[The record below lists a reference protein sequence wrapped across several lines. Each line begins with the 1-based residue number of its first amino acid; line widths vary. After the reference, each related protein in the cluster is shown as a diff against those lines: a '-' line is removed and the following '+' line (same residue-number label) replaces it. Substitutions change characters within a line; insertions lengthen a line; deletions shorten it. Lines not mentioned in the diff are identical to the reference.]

1 VRQAKDA
8 MLSADAARRAPKWG
22 GRSVVSVGARPTNE
36 HPNRRGVLTLTSRV
50 ALLLRWLPIGS
61 GLMGLWLAASTT
73 AHALTT
79 EERAIAWET
88 FQATGRNEW
97 QRASRLAALIDDPL
111 PAKTVR
117 WLRMVEDG
125 QPADFAT
132 VARFLIDNPQWPWP
146 KQLQA
151 IAEDTIT
158 DPADHALIRRL
169 FAARPPLTTRGHI
182 RYAEALFDI
191 NQDEP
196 AEALIRKAWVEGDF
210 SPREEQRFLQKYRR
224 LLSRAD
230 HIARL
235 DNLLWDF
242 RRNSAKRTL
251 ALVPDGYRRLAE
263 ARMRV
268 QRRQNGLDKA
278 IEAVPAELRNDPGL
292 TFDRMR
298 WRRQKRLDDGVLEV
312 LLDPPEELGRP
323 GLWWFERELQIRRA
337 FKRNFE
343 LAYQLASRHRQTAG
357 DEFAEAEWLAGW
369 LALRFIDQP
378 NTALRHFN
386 RLYDGVRAPVA
397 RASAAFGGG
406 RSATALGDRWLA
418 GQWYRRAAE
427 VPIAYYGQLAAEA
440 LGEAGQPLPD
450 PPPADPMQRAAF
462 ESQELVRV
470 VRMLID
476 ADATRELPP
485 FLLRLGEQATSATE
499 VGLVAELAATS
510 GRPHLVAQVGRQT
523 AYYGVPN
530 HVAAFPI
537 PEVAGLM
544 RPAPGE
550 PEAALLMGVGRQ
562 ESMFNPWVS
571 SHAGA
576 RGLLQL
582 IPRTAFLMARQV
594 GLPYNPGRLIGDPDY
609 NVRLGSHYLKT
620 LLKHYDGEVAL
631 AVAAYNAGPSR
642 VDEWIRLHGDPR
654 RGDAFTLV
662 DWIELIPFDETRN
675 YVQRVLEGR
684 NMYRRRLAS
693 DDPATVWFRPVNG
706 PLEPLPWPLL
716 KPLDEVQRI
725 TIAELLVQAPRPL
738 LKPDTSAPP
747 VTILPAG
754 YHSQNQTAPV
764 PLSKPSVPLRV
775 AAELPLPAPR
785 PRPAS

>member
-292 TFDRMR
+292 TFDSMR

-386 RLYDGVRAPVA
+386 RLYDGVRAPVD
-397 RASAAFGGG
+397 RASAAYWAG

>member
-386 RLYDGVRAPVA
+386 RLYDGVRAPVD
-397 RASAAFGGG
+397 RASAAYWAG

-523 AYYGVPN
+523 AYYGLPN

>member
-1 VRQAKDA
+1 
-8 MLSADAARRAPKWG
+8 
-22 GRSVVSVGARPTNE
+22 
-36 HPNRRGVLTLTSRV
+36 VLTLTSRV
-50 ALLLRWLPIGS
+50 ALLLRSLSIGP

-125 QPADFAT
+125 QPADFAR
-132 VARFLIDNPQWPWP
+132 VARFLIDNPHWPWP
-146 KQLQA
+146 AQLQA

-169 FAARPPLTTRGHI
+169 FADRPPLTTRGHI

-242 RRNSAKRTL
+242 RRNSAKRML

-268 QRRQNGLDKA
+268 QRRQSGLDKA

-298 WRRQKRLDDGVLEV
+298 WRRQKGLDQGVLEV

-323 GLWWFERELQIRRA
+323 ALWWFERELQIRRA
-337 FKRNFE
+337 LRKRNFE

-386 RLYDGVRAPVA
+386 RLYDGVRAPVD
-397 RASAAFGGG
+397 RASAAYWAG
-406 RSATALGDRWLA
+406 RSAADLGDRWLA

-631 AVAAYNAGPSR
+631 AVAAYNAGPRR

-725 TIAELLVQAPRPL
+725 TIAELLVRAPRPL

-754 YHSQNQTAPV
+754 YHSQNQTTPV
-764 PLSKPSVPLRV
+764 PLSKPSVPLRL

-785 PRPAS
+785 PTPAS

>member
-386 RLYDGVRAPVA
+386 RLYDGVRAPVD
-397 RASAAFGGG
+397 RASAAYWAG

>member
-1 VRQAKDA
+1 MRQAKDA

-50 ALLLRWLPIGS
+50 ALLLRSLSIGP

-132 VARFLIDNPQWPWP
+132 VARFLIDNPHWPWP
-146 KQLQA
+146 EQLQA

-169 FAARPPLTTRGHI
+169 FADRPPLTTRGHI

-196 AEALIRKAWVEGDF
+196 AEALIRKAWIEGDF

-235 DNLLWDF
+235 DNLLWDY
-242 RRNSAKRTL
+242 RRNSAKRML

-268 QRRQNGLDKA
+268 QRRQSGLDKA

-298 WRRQKRLDDGVLEV
+298 WRRQKGLDQGVLEV

-323 GLWWFERELQIRRA
+323 ALWWFERELQIRRA
-337 FKRNFE
+337 LRKRNFE

-386 RLYDGVRAPVA
+386 RLYDGVRAPVD
-397 RASAAFGGG
+397 RASAAYWAG
-406 RSATALGDRWLA
+406 RSAADLGDRWLA
-418 GQWYRRAAE
+418 GQWYRRA
-427 VPIAYYGQLAAEA
+427 PKCR
-440 LGEAGQPLPD
+440 LP
-450 PPPADPMQRAAF
+450 
-462 ESQELVRV
+462 
-470 VRMLID
+470 
-476 ADATRELPP
+476 T
-485 FLLRLGEQATSATE
+485 T
-499 VGLVAELAATS
+499 
-510 GRPHLVAQVGRQT
+510 
-523 AYYGVPN
+523 
-530 HVAAFPI
+530 
-537 PEVAGLM
+537 
-544 RPAPGE
+544 
-550 PEAALLMGVGRQ
+550 
-562 ESMFNPWVS
+562 
-571 SHAGA
+571 
-576 RGLLQL
+576 
-582 IPRTAFLMARQV
+582 
-594 GLPYNPGRLIGDPDY
+594 
-609 NVRLGSHYLKT
+609 GSW
-620 LLKHYDGEVAL
+620 
-631 AVAAYNAGPSR
+631 R
-642 VDEWIRLHGDPR
+642 PR
-654 RGDAFTLV
+654 RWARRASRCP
-662 DWIELIPFDETRN
+662 I
-675 YVQRVLEGR
+675 
-684 NMYRRRLAS
+684 RRRRTRCSARRSRARSWCAS
-693 DDPATVWFRPVNG
+693 CG
-706 PLEPLPWPLL
+706 C
-716 KPLDEVQRI
+716 
-725 TIAELLVQAPRPL
+725 
-738 LKPDTSAPP
+738 
-747 VTILPAG
+747 
-754 YHSQNQTAPV
+754 
-764 PLSKPSVPLRV
+764 
-775 AAELPLPAPR
+775 
-785 PRPAS
+785 